1 MADRN
6 SAKVGESFTLDAKFT
21 LDGAAVDVFVVKKVE
36 IQDVDSNTL
45 ATLEATTHPEM
56 GTYRVTVP
64 ALTQGGTLYD
74 LWTYT
79 AVEDADDSLLTN
91 TVVVAEVEGEQG
103 EDVEAADDTPDS
115 GEDSVCQVTGTFLN
129 ASGNGVKGVHVRFT
143 PIPLSDL
150 TTEWGFVAR
159 DVDAQSDADGVVAM
173 QLLRG
178 LTGKLAIS
186 GIGLVREVT
195 IPDADEVDIFDLV
208 SGTPDLLEVQ
218 EPVFVPLVKVS

>member
-1 MADRN
+1 M
-6 SAKVGESFTLDAKFT
+6 
-21 LDGAAVDVFVVKKVE
+21 
-36 IQDVDSNTL
+36 
-45 ATLEATTHPEM
+45 
-56 GTYRVTVP
+56 
-64 ALTQGGTLYD
+64 
-74 LWTYT
+74 
-79 AVEDADDSLLTN
+79 
-91 TVVVAEVEGEQG
+91 
-103 EDVEAADDTPDS
+103 
-115 GEDSVCQVTGTFLN
+115 
-129 ASGNGVKGVHVRFT
+129 
-143 PIPLSDL
+143 
-150 TTEWGFVAR
+150 AR